1 MNRVICVKRLQFSGG
16 FLLTSPLDGV
26 PFEQEDQ
33 QPLIDLPSQHE
44 GYGATKSTTPVADD
58 QSPEVLRQAPD
69 GDITKSINSN
79 NISTQSQACGSQPN
93 SRVGSTSLTR
103 EEPHSMTMD
112 SNF

>member
-1 MNRVICVKRLQFSGG
+1 MNRIICVKRLQFSGG
-16 FLLTSPLDGV
+16 FLLTSPLDAIS
-26 PFEQEDQ
+26 FKQEDQ

-44 GYGATKSTTPVADD
+44 GYGAINSTSPVAN

-69 GDITKSINSN
+69 SDITKSINSN
-79 NISTQSQACGSQPN
+79 NISTQSQACGSQPK
-93 SRVGSTSLTR
+93 SRFGSTSLTR